1 MSKAKIIDKHSENLI
16 LTERNLLMKINH
28 PFIVN
33 MHFSFQDNENVY
45 LILDFLQGGDL
56 RYHLCKK
63 KIFTENETKFI
74 IANIILGLEYIHFNR
89 VIHRDIKPENI
100 VLNSKG
106 YAKITDFGI
115 AKLLPENSHYFNN
128 DSSGTPGYMA
138 PEALCNQNQSY
149 VEDYF
154 ALGVICYEM
163 IIGTRPYIGKNRKE
177 IKEKILSYQA
187 KITKAQKELI
197 SPAGEDFINSLLQRK
212 PGQRLGIRGDEEV
225 KRHEWFNNFDWESV
239 YKKRIAADF
248 VPRNGDNYDSKY
260 CNAEEPLNL
269 STMERY
275 EEINKNM
282 NYYNKY
288 IFQKYTYYDV
298 EKERASWL
306 NSLKNKSKK
315 QEKQEDYIVFIN
327 PHLIYEEYID
337 DKNIVNNLIAPALA
351 TSRSLDKKYLK
362 FRKMSGEIM
371 EKDKILNKPKSERK
385 ITYKCNETQKFCSER
400 KNNHQRN
407 KNLGNRD
414 LLESSSQTR
423 SMRNN
428 NNYYI

>member
-1 MSKAKIIDKHSENLI
+1 MKEMSKAKIIDKHSENLI

-163 IIGTRPYIGKNRKE
+163 ITGTRPYIGKNRKE
-177 IKEKILSYQA
+177 IKEKILA
-187 KITKAQKELI
+187 K
-197 SPAGEDFINSLLQRK
+197 
-212 PGQRLGIRGDEEV
+212 
-225 KRHEWFNNFDWESV
+225 
-239 YKKRIAADF
+239 
-248 VPRNGDNYDSKY
+248 
-260 CNAEEPLNL
+260 
-269 STMERY
+269 
-275 EEINKNM
+275 
-282 NYYNKY
+282 
-288 IFQKYTYYDV
+288 
-298 EKERASWL
+298 
-306 NSLKNKSKK
+306 
-315 QEKQEDYIVFIN
+315 
-327 PHLIYEEYID
+327 
-337 DKNIVNNLIAPALA
+337 
-351 TSRSLDKKYLK
+351 
-362 FRKMSGEIM
+362 
-371 EKDKILNKPKSERK
+371 
-385 ITYKCNETQKFCSER
+385 
-400 KNNHQRN
+400 
-407 KNLGNRD
+407 
-414 LLESSSQTR
+414 
-423 SMRNN
+423 
-428 NNYYI
+428 